1 MPNPHNPINAF
12 THQSNTL
19 YLCETH
25 WRKKIPI
32 TTTTNTNSFLTTISI
47 FLNTA
52 EWIYCNWISN
62 FFLCWFSDDFWFIF
76 IIIPVPSP
84 HTLFF
89 PFCSTKVPLQNLIT
103 FCMSNPRIHFIFCCY
118 WEWCSESWYT
128 LQQQVLRQ
136 ASREQK
142 LLVHEK
148 V

>member
-25 WRKKIPI
+25 WKKKIPI
-32 TTTTNTNSFLTTISI
+32 TTTTNTNSFLTTIII
-47 FLNTA
+47 FLNAA
-52 EWIYCNWISN
+52 EWICCNWMSN
-62 FFLCWFSDDFWFIF
+62 FLLLSQWRLFIF
-76 IIIPVPSP
+76 IVTLVPSP
-84 HTLFF
+84 HTLVLF
-89 PFCSTKVPLQNLIT
+89 PFCLTKLPLQSWII
-103 FCMSNPRIHFIFCCY
+103 FCLSNPVIHFIFCCC

-128 LQQQVLRQ
+128 LQQQVLRR
-136 ASREQK
+136 ARREQK